1 MNARRALALVLGL
14 GIPLALLAG
23 GAKPR
28 DLPPMTPEGWRADV
42 DYLAR
47 ELPARH
53 ANAFHAVSR
62 DTFHKAIED
71 LRARAGT
78 ATNDEMIVGLAQIGA
93 MIGDAHTHCD
103 LPVGVHRLPIAVL
116 LFGDD
121 YRIGRAS
128 EGAKALLGG
137 TIVRI
142 DDTPIAEVEARLRT
156 VISQDESEPF
166 VRGML
171 PSKLVVAEILHGLK
185 ITSDASHARVTVA
198 LPDGEKTVELAAV
211 PGATN
216 PADWPSASR
225 DAPLSRQHGADPFFV
240 THIES
245 AKTIYVNFRSYDD
258 LDAHARALFKLVDE
272 RHVTKL
278 AIDLRQNGGGD
289 YKVGRKYL
297 VNELKRRPT
306 LKAYVLVGNRTY
318 SAAMNNAVDFR
329 TEAHATLVGEP
340 IGEKP
345 NSYQE
350 NDEMTLPKSKIV
362 VSYSTRFYKFVPDD
376 APPIVTPDKV
386 IASTWDDFA
395 AGRDPALDWVLAQ

>member
-1 MNARRALALVLGL
+1 MNARRGLALVLGL
-14 GIPLALLAG
+14 ATPLALLAG
-23 GAKPR
+23 GPKPQE
-28 DLPPMTPEGWRADV
+28 LPSMSPEKWRADV

-47 ELPARH
+47 ELPAKH

-62 DTFHKAIED
+62 DTFQKAIED
-71 LRARAGT
+71 LRARSAT
-78 ATNDEMIVGLAQIGA
+78 ASDDEMIVGIARIA
-93 MIGDAHTHCD
+93 AIIGDAHTNSG
-103 LPVGVHRLPIAVL
+103 LPVGVHRVPIVVL
-116 LFGDD
+116 LLGNE

-128 EGAKALLGG
+128 EEAKALLGG
-137 TIVRI
+137 RIIRI

-156 VISQDESEPF
+156 VISRDESEPF
-166 VRGML
+166 VRGIL
-171 PSKLVVAEILHGLK
+171 PTKLVVGEILHGLK

-198 LPDGEKTVELAAV
+198 LPDGEKTFDLATV
-211 PGATN
+211 PGATS
-216 PADWPSASR
+216 PADWPCACH
-225 DAPLSRQHGADPFFV
+225 DVPLSRQHGSDPTFV
-240 THIES
+240 TYVET
-245 AKTIYVNFRSYDD
+245 AKTIYFNFRRYDD
-258 LDAHARALFKLVDE
+258 LDAHARALWKLVDE
-272 RHVTKL
+272 RHPEKL
-278 AIDLRQNGGGD
+278 VIDLRQNGGGD

-329 TEAHATLVGEP
+329 TETHATLVGEP

-350 NDEMTLPKSKIV
+350 SDQMTLPRSKII

-386 IASTWDDFA
+386 IESTWDDFI
-395 AGRDPALDWVLAQ
+395 AGRDPALDWALAQ